1 LKKKDKRVE
10 RWNSVI
16 HNQITMGNGTS
27 LPKVEGF
34 SAEEVARLE
43 KRFQKLDLDHSG
55 SISVGEFLSVP
66 ELKENPLVKRV
77 VDVFDSDLSGEV
89 DFKEFVL
96 GLAQIAV
103 RDQARDKKLSFI
115 FRIYDMDRDGYISN
129 GELFQVLKMMTGKN
143 LTDAQLQQIVD
154 KTILYLD
161 KDADGKIS
169 FEEFKQ
175 VVEER
180 GTESDITKM
189 LSVDAA
195 KI

>member
-1 LKKKDKRVE
+1 MI
-10 RWNSVI
+10 N
-16 HNQITMGNGTS
+16 
-27 LPKVEGF
+27 
-34 SAEEVARLE
+34 
-43 KRFQKLDLDHSG
+43 
-55 SISVGEFLSVP
+55 FLSY
-66 ELKENPLVKRV
+66 LYFLV
-77 VDVFDSDLSGEV
+77 FL
-89 DFKEFVL
+89 EFVL

>member
-1 LKKKDKRVE
+1 
-10 RWNSVI
+10 
-16 HNQITMGNGTS
+16 MGHGTS
-27 LPKVEGF
+27 LPKVDGL
-34 SAEEVARLE
+34 SQEEVSRLE
-43 KRFQKLDLDHSG
+43 KRFHKLDLDRSG

-77 VDVFDSDLSGEV
+77 VDVFDSDLSGEL

-103 RDQARDKKLSFI
+103 RDHERDKKLEFV

-143 LTDAQLQQIVD
+143 LTDPQLQQIVD

-169 FEEFKQ
+169 FEEFRQ
-175 VVEER
+175 VVGDR
-180 GTESDITKM
+180 GIDSDISRILT
-189 LSVDAA
+189 VDTA